1 MREIER
7 ELVREGYKVL
17 TDKFN
22 PVCSTEVKQ
31 QQSKSIAGLNEAGRR
46 VLLLKPQLFTLQQRQ
61 LLVHLVIH

>member
-31 QQSKSIAGLNEAGRR
+31 QQSKSIAGRR